1 MQLAIQHLEAE
12 SHSACFQLCE
22 AGICYIYTPTQFSTL
37 KSKMGYLFTS
47 ESVSEGHPDKV
58 ADQISDAVLDQ
69 LLAFDPNS
77 KVACETLVTT
87 GQVVV
92 AGEVKSEAYVDLQD
106 VVRKTIA
113 RIGYT
118 KAEYKFEAESCG
130 ILSAIHE
137 QSADI
142 NRGVDRKDADPMAQG
157 AGDQGMMFGYA
168 NNETDTYMPLPLSL
182 AHDIVYVLSE
192 IRREGK
198 QMTYLRPDSKS
209 QVTVEYSDDNVAQR
223 IDTIVV
229 STQHDDFIT
238 AEEAGSQ
245 EEADRQMLAQIQKDV
260 EEIVIPRV
268 ISERVNTPEIKAL
281 FHKGAIKY
289 YVNPTGKFVI
299 GGPHGDTGLTGR
311 KIIVDTYGGK
321 GAHGG
326 GAFSGKD
333 PSKVDRSAAYAARH
347 IAKNMV
353 AAGIADEM
361 LVQLSYAIGKPE
373 PISIYVDTYGR
384 SHVDLTDGQIA
395 EKIGELFDLRPAAI
409 ERSLNL
415 RQPIYEETAS
425 YGHMGRTPEKVVKT
439 FSAPGQGEKQIEVE
453 LFTWEKLDK
462 VDEIKK
468 AFNK

>member
-1 MQLAIQHLEAE
+1 
-12 SHSACFQLCE
+12 
-22 AGICYIYTPTQFSTL
+22 
-37 KSKMGYLFTS
+37 MGYLFTS

-69 LLAFDPNS
+69 FLAYDPNS

-106 VVRKTIA
+106 VVRRTIA

-118 KAEYKFEAESCG
+118 KSDYKFEAESCG
-130 ILSAIHE
+130 IFSAIHE
-137 QSADI
+137 QSCDI
-142 NRGVDRKDADPMAQG
+142 NRGVDRKDDTDPMAQG

-168 NNETDTYMPLPLSL
+168 NNETDTFMPLPLAL
-182 AHDIVYVLSE
+182 AHEIVKVLAD

-198 QMTYLRPDSKS
+198 EMTYLRPDSKS
-209 QVTVEYSDDNVAQR
+209 QVTVEYDDNHVARR

-229 STQHDDFIT
+229 STQHDEFIT

-245 EEADRQMLAQIQKDV
+245 DEADRLMLAQIRRDV
-260 EEIVIPRV
+260 EEILIPRLLR
-268 ISERVNTPEIKAL
+268 EKVNTPEILQL
-281 FHKGAIKY
+281 FEQGGIKY
-289 YVNPTGKFVI
+289 FVNPTGKFVI

-353 AAGIADEM
+353 AAGVADEM
-361 LVQLSYAIGKPE
+361 LVQLSYAIGVAQPL
-373 PISIYVDTYGR
+373 SVFVNTYGR
-384 SHVDLTDGQIA
+384 SHVALSDGEIA
-395 EKIGELFDLRPAAI
+395 QRIQRLFDLRPAAI
-409 ERSLNL
+409 ERDLEL
-415 RQPIYEETAS
+415 RHPIYEETAR
-425 YGHMGRTPEKVVKT
+425 YGHMGRQPRTVVKT
-439 FSAPGQGEKQIEVE
+439 FRSMGMPDKKVSVE
-453 LFTWEKLDK
+453 LFTWEKLNK
-462 VDEIKK
+462 VDMIRKEFGL
-468 AFNK
+468 A